1 MAKIKLTKNELKTQR
16 DALKRFQ
23 RYLPTLQL
31 KKQQLQMEMRK
42 LDLEISKK
50 RHEEEAARSSLSS
63 WIRLYSEP
71 IDLSEYVSIQRLK
84 TSRGNIAGVNI
95 PILDDLEFHEETPDL
110 FETDAWMDRGVDT
123 LKQLMRLR
131 VERQVMEEQ
140 HRLLNEE
147 LRTTTQRVNLFEKVK
162 IPEAK
167 ENIRVIRIF
176 MGDQQTA
183 AVARSKIA
191 KGKGQHGRSTTVKHT
206 RPNHAQPHTH
216 MALSLEI
223 AGSEL

>member
-1 MAKIKLTKNELKTQR
+1 MAKIKLTKNELKSQR

-42 LDLEISKK
+42 LDLEIINK
-50 RHEEEAARSSLSS
+50 RQEEQLERDQLAS
-63 WIRLYSEP
+63 WVRLYSEK
-71 IDLSEYVSIQRLK
+71 IDLSEYVSISRLK

-95 PILDDLEFHEETPDL
+95 PILDDLEFNEKTPDL
-110 FETDAWMDRGVDT
+110 FETDPWMDEGVRV

-140 HRLLNEE
+140 HRLLGEE

-191 KGKGQHGRSTTVKHT
+191 KGKS
-206 RPNHAQPHTH
+206 A
-216 MALSLEI
+216 
-223 AGSEL
+223 

>member
-16 DALKRFQ
+16 DSLARFN

-31 KKQQLQMEMRK
+31 KKQQLQMEMRR
-42 LDLEISKK
+42 LDQEILEK
-50 RHEEEAARSSLSS
+50 RDEEQEARARLSS
-63 WIRLYSEP
+63 WIQLYSEP
-71 IDLSEYVSIQRLK
+71 IDLAPYAELDSFE
-84 TSRGNIAGVNI
+84 TSNGNIAGVNI
-95 PILDDLEFHEETPDL
+95 PILENLVFKEVQVNL
-110 FETDAWMDRGVDT
+110 FETEAWTDEGIRV
-123 LKQLMRLR
+123 LKQLTRLR
-131 VERQVMEEQ
+131 IERQILEEQ
-140 HRLLNEE
+140 HRLLGEE

-191 KGKGQHGRSTTVKHT
+191 KGKS
-206 RPNHAQPHTH
+206 A
-216 MALSLEI
+216 
-223 AGSEL
+223 

>member
-191 KGKGQHGRSTTVKHT
+191 KGKGT
-206 RPNHAQPHTH
+206 
-216 MALSLEI
+216 
-223 AGSEL
+223 